1 MVRVKMM
8 RGNETAIVDSGKSY
22 LFDIGGRCTA
32 EDAGGLYGYME
43 GACDLPIIS
52 VLSSGDYCEIGVVTP
67 GQDAIKRYKAEM
79 KAMEVAM
86 TVQSAGGFIKM
97 LRRNGT
103 QQGVRF
109 NQMLFIYRADFAVS
123 QVLAKLR
130 ITEV

>member
-32 EDAGGLYGYME
+32 EDAGSLISYME

-52 VLSSGDYCEIGVVTP
+52 VLSSGDYCEVGVITP
-67 GQDAIKRYKAEM
+67 GQDDVKRYKTDM
-79 KAMEVAM
+79 KAMEVCM
-86 TVQSAGGFIKM
+86 TLQSAGCFIKM

-103 QQGVRF
+103 QLGVRF

-123 QVLAKLR
+123 QVLARLR